1 MINLGLSN
9 ALKNRVIMKKIA
21 DRIGSILGPFHYL
34 VYVSPLFDLVLFQAF
49 ADENQ
54 VTEINVNI

>member
-1 MINLGLSN
+1 
-9 ALKNRVIMKKIA
+9 MKKIA
-21 DRIGSILGPFHYL
+21 DRIGSILGPFRYS
-34 VYVSPLFDLVLFQAF
+34 VYVSPLFDLVPFQAF